1 MAWRSHGTSN
11 ETLVQQ
17 LWRNG
22 LIKNERVRDAFLK
35 VDRGHY
41 APRNPYNDSPQSIG
55 HAATISAPHMHA
67 SAVEHLVERIVDPD
81 VSAPRVLDIGCG
93 SGYLTHILAELVGDK
108 GMVVGLEHIPQL
120 RDLSESNMRK
130 SPEGSAFLDSGRVR
144 FRVGDGRKGWVEP
157 PPSPTRT
164 GEGEGGSSD
173 SSGWDVIHVGAA
185 AATLHSELVE
195 QLRMPGRMFI
205 PIEDEDGYGGQSVW
219 VIDKDREGKV
229 GKRRLFGVKYV
240 PLTDGPGM

>member
-67 SAVEHLVERIVDPD
+67 SALEHLVERIEPD
-81 VSAPRVLDIGCG
+81 NAPRVLDIGCG
-93 SGYLTHILAELVGDK
+93 SGYLTHVLAELVGEK
-108 GMVVGLEHIPQL
+108 GLVVGLEHIPQL
-120 RDLSESNMRK
+120 RDLSETNMRK
-130 SPEGSAFLDSGRVR
+130 SSEGSELLDSGRVR
-144 FRVGDGRKGWVEP
+144 FRLGDGRKGWVEP
-157 PPSPTRT
+157 TDS
-164 GEGEGGSSD
+164 EGGSEH
-173 SSGWDVIHVGAA
+173 SGWDVIHVGAA
-185 AATLHSELVE
+185 AATLHAELVT
-195 QLRMPGRMFI
+195 QLRTPGRMFI
-205 PIEDEDGYGGQSVW
+205 PVDDEAGDGGQSVW
-219 VIDKDREGKV
+219 VVDKDGEGKV
-229 GKRRLFGVKYV
+229 ETRRLFGVRYV
-240 PLTDGPGM
+240 PLTDGPGA